1 MRALRRFKV
10 DPVFKIDETFFKQ
23 AESMCTQYR
32 VIHRYHIKT
41 FKGTVKVISSHTPC
55 KGGIA
60 RFTIVLLKPLSD
72 Q

>member
-10 DPVFKIDETFFKQ
+10 NPVFKIDETFLNQ
-23 AESMCTQYR
+23 TESMCTQYR

-41 FKGTVKVISSHTPC
+41 FKGTIKVISSDT
-55 KGGIA
+55 KDGIA